1 MFKLPIWFFLIYNNI
16 FNYKGI
22 IYYTVIINM
31 YISIHIQTYMLIY
44 IIVSKLLNFSTFQ
57 NRVVTIG

>member
-44 IIVSKLLNFSTFQ
+44 IIVSNY
-57 NRVVTIG
+57 